1 MFKRL
6 ALMTMAAT
14 ILAATPAYAGQWM
27 QDGNGWWWQND
38 DGSYPTAKWQWID
51 GNADGISERYY
62 FNENGYILANTLTPD
77 GNQVN
82 ADGAWII
89 NGSVQHQN
97 ESASLPISSI
107 QSNAGDLY
115 YTGLRQALDSIPLYP
130 METTGSEELD
140 RVLNIIFS
148 QIITEDMDTHDKL
161 KACYDYIIQNTE
173 YVAPACGGE
182 PYYSAYGVF
191 MVGEGICDT
200 YSAADAVMA
209 RKIGV
214 PLYLAGGE
222 THSAGGGFTPH
233 AWCQLD
239 YNGVTYIFDPQV
251 EDDITN
257 SVGYTMYIRFG
268 GTSVQLADKYILEST
283 VEITEKTKVKNEEY
297 VKTKEFWKEYGV
309 PLRF

>member
-51 GNADGISERYY
+51 GDADGISERYY

-82 ADGAWII
+82 ADGAWIV

-182 PYYSAYGVF
+182 PY
-191 MVGEGICDT
+191 
-200 YSAADAVMA
+200 
-209 RKIGV
+209 
-214 PLYLAGGE
+214 
-222 THSAGGGFTPH
+222 
-233 AWCQLD
+233 
-239 YNGVTYIFDPQV
+239 
-251 EDDITN
+251 
-257 SVGYTMYIRFG
+257 
-268 GTSVQLADKYILEST
+268 
-283 VEITEKTKVKNEEY
+283 
-297 VKTKEFWKEYGV
+297 
-309 PLRF
+309 